1 MAEPGTALPQD
12 YPLVAYYRGYCAEK
26 MGRSGREDYA
36 LASHQSTRYV
46 FPNRPESLVVL
57 RRALEVDP
65 KEATAHFLLG
75 SLHLSGGRTDE
86 ALAEWERARALDP
99 TIPVLHRN
107 IGFTHLYARGAP
119 EDALRAFEEGMAAD
133 PENVELYEG
142 ADQALTLVGRPAEDR
157 IAALRRYPASPLP
170 SRLVYK
176 LALAL
181 AEAGRF
187 AEAEALF
194 PGRFFPRE
202 EFGTNV
208 RQVYLEVKLLQ
219 AFALARQGQK
229 DEAKAL
235 AAAFGQ
241 RTPGFDF
248 TKDGM
253 RAFVDA
259 PRFQYYWGEL
269 QAQLGDDA
277 GARGHWRRAAGGRD
291 FRQAAFAYR
300 AAQELGEAG
309 DAEWRP
315 RLEAALAEADLYLFR
330 GGHCPA
336 LATCARGMLLR
347 ALGRTSEADEAL
359 RHVFLL
365 PDKGM
370 PHHMARLAL
379 DTR

>member
-1 MAEPGTALPQD
+1 
-12 YPLVAYYRGYCAEK
+12 
-26 MGRSGREDYA
+26 
-36 LASHQSTRYV
+36 V
-46 FPNRPESLVVL
+46 FPNRPESMVVL

-65 KEATAHFLLG
+65 RDATAHFLLG
-75 SLHLSGGRTDE
+75 SLHLSGGETDA
-86 ALAEWERARALDP
+86 ALAEWEKARALDP
-99 TIPVLHRN
+99 EIPVLHRN
-107 IGFTHLYARGAP
+107 IGFTRLFARG
-119 EDALRAFEEGMAAD
+119 DAAGALHAFEEGMTAD
-133 PENVELYEG
+133 PGNVELYEG
-142 ADQALTLVGRPAEDR
+142 ADQALSLLGHAAEDR
-157 IAALRRYPASPLP
+157 IAALRRYRGSPLP
-170 SRLVYK
+170 SGLVFK

-219 AFALARQGQK
+219 AFALAREGQT
-229 DEAKAL
+229 DEAKGL
-235 AAAFGQ
+235 AAVFGQ
-241 RTPGFDF
+241 AVPGFDF

-253 RAFVDA
+253 KAFVDA

-269 QAQLGDDA
+269 QARLGDDA
-277 GARGHWRRAAGGRD
+277 GARDHWRKAAGSRD

-300 AAQELGEAG
+300 AAQRLGEAG
-309 DAEWRP
+309 DADWRP
-315 RLEAALAEADLYLFR
+315 RLESALAEADLYLFR
-330 GGHCPA
+330 GGHYPA

-347 ALGRTSEADEAL
+347 ALGRTSEGDEAL
-359 RHVFLL
+359 RQVFVL

-379 DTR
+379 EGR